1 VEGLTGARGDER
13 GGGLADAALVRR
25 WAIVGL
31 VLIVVAAFR
40 SEGHYR
46 ADEHFQTIEF
56 ASFKLGRTPVEALP
70 WEYRAQIRSWL
81 QPGLYVVL
89 ARAAGAVG
97 VTDPFRLALVFRLFS
112 GLLLWLALVSLTRS
126 FGMLLPGPA
135 QRRWAVPLTWL
146 AFWTPFLAVRTSS
159 ESLSAS
165 LTVLAVVALVRATL
179 GRGGA
184 GSLLAAGVL
193 FGLAF
198 EVRFAAA
205 VVPAGLAAWG
215 LATRRLRLRDVGLL
229 AAGVLPVVALAG
241 LIDRWGYGTW
251 AFPPLDYL
259 DVNLWRDV
267 AAERFGSRPWYG
279 YLSLAGTSVLAPLL
293 LLAFAGA
300 ATAWVRFPGHVLSAS
315 TAPFVLAHV
324 ALAHK
329 ETRFLLP
336 VAPLAPALLV
346 LAASRGEGWLSGLAR
361 RPVRLLLGL
370 LLASNLVALAVLTL
384 VPPRPQTAFQRYVYR
399 SWPDRFVAVQL
410 SPGSPWSAAGLEM
423 HFYRPREVVLQRAS
437 SLEEAEPKRRAFLV
451 VGSAWERP
459 SAPGFACEGLY
470 QPFPEWVRS
479 LEAWS
484 PALRVEGH
492 SLHRCRRTGETSR
505 AVPWP

>member
-1 VEGLTGARGDER
+1 MTGRAAGPGDAER
-13 GGGLADAALVRR
+13 EAALVRR
-25 WAIVGL
+25 WACLGL
-31 VLIVVAAFR
+31 LLIVVAALR
-40 SEGHYR
+40 SEGYYR

-56 ASFKLGRTPVEALP
+56 ASFKLGRTPAEALP
-70 WEYRAQIRSWL
+70 WEFRAQLRSWL

-97 VTDPFRLALVFRLFS
+97 VCDPIRQALAFRLVS
-112 GLLLWLALVSLTRS
+112 GLLMWVALASLTGS
-126 FGMLLPGPA
+126 FRTLLPGPA
-135 QRRWAVPLTWL
+135 PRRWAVRLTWL

-159 ESLSAS
+159 EGLAAS
-165 LTVLAVVALVRATL
+165 FTVLAVVALARATL
-179 GRGGA
+179 GPGGK
-184 GSLLAAGVL
+184 GSLLGAGLL

-229 AAGVLPVVALAG
+229 ATGVLAVVALAG

-300 ATAWVRFPGHVLSAS
+300 ATAWIRFPGHVLSAS

-370 LLASNLVALAVLTL
+370 LLAVNLGALAVLTL

-423 HFYRPREVVLQRAS
+423 LFYRPREVVLQRAS
-437 SLEEAEPKRRAFLV
+437 SLEEAEPRRRAFLV
-451 VGSAWERP
+451 VGSAWQWP
-459 SAPGFACEGLY
+459 SAPGFACEALY
-470 QPFPEWVRS
+470 RPFPEWVRS

-484 PALRVEGH
+484 PKLRVEGH

-505 AVPWP
+505 AVPGP